1 MKFPAEETRLEFYEA
16 RFLNQLMAVSVVVN
30 SCARNS
36 MDLEFDEARFPNQL
50 IAVSVVVNSG
60 ARR

>member
-36 MDLEFDEARFPNQL
+36 MDLEFDEARFKN
-50 IAVSVVVNSG
+50 AVHEDEIPSSG
-60 ARR
+60 IR